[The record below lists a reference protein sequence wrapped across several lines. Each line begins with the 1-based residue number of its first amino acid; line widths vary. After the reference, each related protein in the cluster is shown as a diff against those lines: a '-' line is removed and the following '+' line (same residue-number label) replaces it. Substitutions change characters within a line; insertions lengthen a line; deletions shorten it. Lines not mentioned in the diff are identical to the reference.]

1 MTPFVCGRSPFM
13 DSFNN
18 SLKAWAAMLG
28 AVVAFFALIQSRSWL
43 AAITAVFVTAS
54 ILALAYARRKR
65 LLVKAATIR
74 VDGRSLDSLNIANL
88 RRRVS
93 RSLVVQEARQVA
105 RVEDEDLTM
114 TWEYS
119 GYCRAKQASA
129 IEFSIDSDAIIP
141 FDQLEC
147 FAYDLRNDD
156 QKQHKIRPLLIGS
169 DGISKKLAVPFLESL
184 AAREPFHVLL
194 TCKLPGCMKSG
205 IDYYTCTMSLA
216 QRQVQRFA
224 VRLHF
229 VGVLPNWLR
238 VYSCDA
244 AGRTTLLKD
253 LQPLQGA
260 NGTAEYVDS
269 EENVST
275 RVARI
280 YVFERA
286 GLRHAAEAKV
296 ASK

>member
-1 MTPFVCGRSPFM
+1 M

-18 SLKAWAAMLG
+18 SVKAWAAMLG
-28 AVVAFFALIQSRSWL
+28 ALVAFFALVQSRSWL
-43 AAITAVFVTAS
+43 AAICAVFVTVS

-88 RRRVS
+88 KRRVS

-105 RVEDEDLTM
+105 LVEGEDLTM

-129 IEFSIDSDAIIP
+129 IEFSIDSDANIP

-147 FAYDLRNDD
+147 FAFDVRNDAR
-156 QKQHKIRPLLIGS
+156 KHHKIRPLLIGS
-169 DGISKKLAVPFLESL
+169 DGISKKLAVPFLEPL
-184 AAREPFHVLL
+184 NAQEPFHVLL
-194 TCKLPGCMKSG
+194 TCKLPCCMKSG
-205 IDYYTCTMSLA
+205 VDYYSSTMSLA
-216 QRQVQRFA
+216 QRQVPRFT
-224 VRLHF
+224 VRLVF
-229 VGVLPNWLR
+229 AGIRPNWLR

-244 AGRTTLLKD
+244 IGRTSLLKD
-253 LQPLQGA
+253 LQPLQEA
-260 NGTAEYVDS
+260 ASTTEYVDF
-269 EENVST
+269 EENVNT
-275 RVARI
+275 RMARI

-286 GLRHAAEAKV
+286 SIRYAPEAVVAAK
-296 ASK
+296 